1 MSDET
6 KVNRNESF
14 DSLSCD
20 FLIDELEHTRLGT
33 DSPTPKVSDFRKKE
47 LAGEIVE
54 PLLAADPSRFVLF
67 PIKHHDVSTLFF
79 KSSIITLIWALKIDL
94 QTLK

>member
-1 MSDET
+1 MSNET

-47 LAGEIVE
+47 LAGELVE
-54 PLLAADPSRFVLF
+54 PLLAADSNRFVLF
-67 PIKHHDVSTLFF
+67 PIKHHDVSTILLR
-79 KSSIITLIWALKIDL
+79 IIHYYSDL
-94 QTLK
+94 GFEN